1 MARDYT
7 HSELVKRLTPDSE
20 LHRRLSEAI
29 MSRLKMSSDKMGERY
44 SAFAES
50 EKQFAAYVPAGDVDK
65 ARKAKKNADPTSQ
78 DYVTI
83 EMPYSYAVAMTVH
96 TYITGVF
103 LSRSP
108 IYQFQGRHGETEDQI
123 MALEALMDYQCV
135 AGEHVATLFTTLF
148 DPLQYGFSVTGQYW
162 ADEKTQVRR
171 YVEEQPTFLGI
182 PIPGKAPIKVPVV
195 EEVPAYKGNRL
206 FNVRVQDFFPDVRKA
221 LSDFQKG
228 EFCGRYFEEA
238 WQNLREDSD
247 GYFNLKAAYDSSY
260 GNSEMIRRD
269 LGASAVITLPGT
281 NRPDFSRTKPD
292 DLFKGYEFEWKLV
305 PSDYGLGANNKSEL
319 WVFTVSRA
327 GTIIGARPAGR
338 YHGTFNY
345 DVTMYEPNGYTL
357 FPTSAMERIEPL
369 NNVLS
374 WLVNS
379 HFYNVRAALNNNF
392 IVDPMKVVMKDVLS
406 RKAGQVIRLK
416 PEAYGS
422 DVRTAISQLPVS
434 DVTRGNLSDAQ
445 LVESM
450 IQRTLG
456 ATDNVMGMPTQG
468 GRKTA
473 TEVRS
478 SNGFSTNRLK
488 TLCEMAS
495 AYGIGPMA
503 KRLVSNT
510 QQFYDSNTKYKLV
523 GDLAQFAPG
532 ALEVSPEKIAGFY
545 DFVPIDGTLPAD
557 RYAQAQLWQS
567 LLQGMQQ
574 HPQILQS
581 YDMPKLFSWI
591 ATLAG
596 LRNVQR
602 FRINVMPPGQV
613 DRQLAAGNMVPA
625 ADAMRDLDAVGEPNR
640 IEGMGAT
647 G

>member
-7 HSELVKRLTPDSE
+7 RDELVRRLAPGTDTHS
-20 LHRRLSEAI
+20 RLSEAI
-29 MSRLKMSSDKMGERY
+29 MARLKMSSDKMSERY
-44 SAFAES
+44 DSFAES

-65 ARKAKKNADPTSQ
+65 ARKAKKSSDPTTQ

-96 TYITGVF
+96 TYVTGVF
-103 LSRSP
+103 LGRSP

-135 AGEHVATLFTTLF
+135 AGDHVSTLFTTLF

-162 ADEKTQVRR
+162 ATETTQVREF
-171 YVEEQPTFLGI
+171 VEEQPMFLGI
-182 PIPGKAPIKVPVV
+182 PIPGKKPIKRPVV
-195 EEVPAYKGNRL
+195 TEVPAYQGNRL
-206 FNVRVQDFFPDVRKA
+206 FNVRVQDFFPDTRKA

-228 EFCGRYFEEA
+228 EFCGRYFEES

-247 GYFNLKAAYDSSY
+247 GYFNLKAAHDSSQ
-260 GNSEMIRRD
+260 GNSDMISRN
-269 LGASAVITLPGT
+269 LGATAVITLPGVNKT
-281 NRPDFSRTKPD
+281 DFSRVKPD

-305 PSDYGLGANNKSEL
+305 PADYGLGANTKSEL
-319 WVFTVSRA
+319 WVFTVSRG

-345 DVTMYEPNGYTL
+345 DVTMYEPNGYSL
-357 FPTSAMERIEPL
+357 FPVSAMERIEPL

-379 HFYNVRAALNNNF
+379 HFYNVRSALNNNF
-392 IVDPMKVVMKDVLS
+392 IVDPTKVVMKDVLS
-406 RKAGQVIRLK
+406 RKAGQIIRLK

-422 DVRTAISQLPVS
+422 DVRTAISQLPVN
-434 DVTRGNLSDAQ
+434 DVTRGNLADAQ
-445 LVESM
+445 LVEAM

-488 TLCEMAS
+488 TLCEMGS
-495 AYGIGPMA
+495 AYGFGPMA
-503 KRLVSNT
+503 RRLVSNT

-532 ALEVSPEKIAGFY
+532 ALEVSPEHIAGFF
-545 DFVPIDGTLPAD
+545 DFVPVDGTLPAD
-557 RYAQAQLWQS
+557 RYAQAQLWNS
-567 LLQGMQQ
+567 LLQGMSPY
-574 HPQILQS
+574 PQIVQS

-613 DRQLAAGNMVPA
+613 EQQLASGNIVNA
-625 ADAMRDLDAVGEPNR
+625 KDAMQDLDAVGEPNR